1 MISVPSSVA
10 LGPIEAFMTE
20 DHARLDRLLRK
31 AQRADSEIDTDACDA
46 LRRDLLRHI
55 AMEEKV
61 LLPFAR
67 AKRSGKPLPL
77 ARALRA
83 DHGQIARL
91 LVPTP
96 TRPLLEALCALLG
109 RHNALEEGPRGLYA
123 ICDALAENE
132 SSTIVARLA
141 AQPAVPLAKHYDG
154 PLLHT
159 H

>member
-1 MISVPSSVA
+1 MSSVPLPVA
-10 LGPIEAFMTE
+10 LGPIEAFMTA

-31 AQRADSEIDTDACDA
+31 ALGGDSEIDADACDE

-67 AKRSGKPLPL
+67 AKRNGQPLVM
-77 ARALRA
+77 ASALRA

-96 TRPLLEALCALLG
+96 TRPLLEKLCAVLG

-132 SSTIVARLA
+132 GMQTVARLA
-141 AQPAVPLAKHYDG
+141 AQPAVPMAKHYDG
-154 PLLHT
+154 PLHGA